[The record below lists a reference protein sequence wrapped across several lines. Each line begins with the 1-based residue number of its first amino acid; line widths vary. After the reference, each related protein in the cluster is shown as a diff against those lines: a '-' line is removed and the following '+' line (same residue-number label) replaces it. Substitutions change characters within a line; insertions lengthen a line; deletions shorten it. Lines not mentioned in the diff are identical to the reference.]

1 VDVLFRTGSQLHRL
15 PESTAV
21 LLANNLRAWR
31 FEGDA
36 SRSAADKIECVLVG
50 ETTAAI
56 KLEGDERRAV
66 REDLDV
72 LMAGSHGSP
81 AMREL
86 LECLGERA

>member
-1 VDVLFRTGSQLHRL
+1 
-15 PESTAV
+15 
-21 LLANNLRAWR
+21 
-31 FEGDA
+31 
-36 SRSAADKIECVLVG
+36 VG